1 MLTYF
6 CKNPFGFQPS
16 LPILSYAYQSPWM
29 VQRVTKRY
37 GKFQRGACKEQLG
50 NSVKDELGSVLKS
63 EMGHKS
69 PPIWVTCQWQWV
81 LVAPLLLYLSLPSAC
96 SPASQSFSY
105 TDLFAN
111 SHFFKGSQALGLP
124 RGLDVWKTE
133 LKENQHYNGSLEAMV
148 SRVPH
153 LLLHN
158 LKNFLKYI
166 CIALR

>member
-69 PPIWVTCQWQWV
+69 PPIWVTCQ
-81 LVAPLLLYLSLPSAC
+81 
-96 SPASQSFSY
+96 
-105 TDLFAN
+105 
-111 SHFFKGSQALGLP
+111 
-124 RGLDVWKTE
+124 
-133 LKENQHYNGSLEAMV
+133 
-148 SRVPH
+148 
-153 LLLHN
+153 
-158 LKNFLKYI
+158 
-166 CIALR
+166 